1 MPTLMKPIPEI
12 FIQSCK
18 EQEIVLPEDRLLLLQ
33 KYVTKLMEVNQHM
46 NLTAVREDEAVWMRH
61 IFDSL
66 LLLSELKADPDQ
78 RALDLGS
85 GGGFPGI
92 PLAIMRPD
100 MQWTLVDS
108 VAKKVRFLNEVASEL
123 ALPNVIALSERAE
136 VLAHLPEH
144 RESYNLVTARAVAR
158 LPVLL
163 EYCIPFLKVHGFF
176 AAMKGEQ
183 ADKELKESRR
193 AIERLSVKLMRKQE
207 QPGGGQLLW
216 FKKRRPTMDK
226 YPRAVGIPG
235 QKPI

>member
-1 MPTLMKPIPEI
+1 
-12 FIQSCK
+12 
-18 EQEIVLPEDRLLLLQ
+18 
-33 KYVTKLMEVNQHM
+33 
-46 NLTAVREDEAVWMRH
+46 MRH

-66 LLLSELKADPDQ
+66 LLVPELKADPDQ

-108 VAKKVRFLNEVASEL
+108 VAKKVKFLQEVSVEIGL
-123 ALPNVIALSERAE
+123 SNVCALSERAE
-136 VLAHLPEH
+136 VLAHDPAH
-144 RESYNLVTARAVAR
+144 REQYHLVTARAVAR

-163 EYCIPFLKVHGFF
+163 EYCIPFLRVNGFF
-176 AAMKGEQ
+176 AAMKGQQ
-183 ADKELKESRR
+183 AAKELKESRR
-193 AIERLSVKLMRKQE
+193 AIERLSVKLLRSQT

-216 FKKRRPTMDK
+216 FKKRRPTLDK
-226 YPRAVGIPG
+226 YPRSVGIPG

>member
-1 MPTLMKPIPEI
+1 MNQIPEL
-12 FIQSCK
+12 FTQSCRDHNLS
-18 EQEIVLPEDRLLLLQ
+18 IEDASLETLRL
-33 KYVTKLMEVNQHM
+33 YVEKLMEVNQHM
-46 NLTAVREDEAVWMRH
+46 NLTAVRDWDGMWMRH

-66 LLLSELKADPDQ
+66 LLLPDLKADPDQ

-92 PLAIMRPD
+92 PLAIVRPD

-108 VAKKVRFLNEVASEL
+108 VSKKVRFLNEVSAEL
-123 ALPNVIALSERAE
+123 GLKNVTALSERAE
-136 VLAHLPEH
+136 TLAHQPEH
-144 RESYNLVTARAVAR
+144 RESYHLVTARAVAR

-163 EYCIPFLKVHGFF
+163 EYTIPFLRVNGYF

-183 ADKELKESRR
+183 AAKELKESRR
-193 AIERLSVKLMRKQE
+193 AIERLSVKLMRKQD

-216 FKKRRPTMDK
+216 FKKRKPTMNK

>member
-1 MPTLMKPIPEI
+1 MNLIPSVFLKACAEQDLGLSDATLTQMNAYVE
-12 FIQSCK
+12 
-18 EQEIVLPEDRLLLLQ
+18 RLL
-33 KYVTKLMEVNQHM
+33 EVNQHM
-46 NLTAVREDEAVWMRH
+46 NLTAVREPEGIWMRH

-66 LLLSELKADPDQ
+66 LLLPELKADPGQ

-92 PLAIMRPD
+92 PLAIARPD

-108 VAKKVRFLNEVASEL
+108 VQKKVRFLQEVAAEL
-123 ALPNVIALSERAE
+123 NLQNVQAHSERAE
-136 VLAHLPEH
+136 VLAHLPAH
-144 RESYNLVTARAVAR
+144 REQYHLVTARAVAR

-163 EYCIPFLKVHGFF
+163 EYTIPFLRVNGYF
-176 AAMKGEQ
+176 AAMKGAQ
-183 ADKELKESRR
+183 AAKELKESRR
-193 AIERLSVKLMRKQE
+193 AIERLSVKLMRRQE

-226 YPRAVGIPG
+226 YPRAVGIPS

>member
-1 MPTLMKPIPEI
+1 MTPIPDNFLSACEAQDLQI
-12 FIQSCK
+12 SDAQ
-18 EQEIVLPEDRLLLLQ
+18 LLLLQ
-33 KYVTKLMEVNQHM
+33 AYVVKLMEVNQGM
-46 NLTAVREDEAVWMRH
+46 NLTAVRDWEGMWMRH

-66 LLLSELKADPDQ
+66 LLVPELKADPDQ

-108 VAKKVRFLNEVASEL
+108 VAKKVRFLNEVAGSIGL
-123 ALPNVIALSERAE
+123 SNVQALSERAE
-136 VLAHLPEH
+136 VLAHQPEH
-144 RESYNLVTARAVAR
+144 REQYHLVTARAVAR
-158 LPVLL
+158 LPILL
-163 EYCIPFLKVHGFF
+163 EYCIPFLRVNGFF

-183 ADKELKESRR
+183 ANKELKESRR
-193 AIERLSVKLMRKQE
+193 AIERLSVKLMRSQP

-226 YPRAVGIPG
+226 YPRDVGVPS

>member
-1 MPTLMKPIPEI
+1 MNPIPES
-12 FIQSCK
+12 FLNACMEHGLQVN
-18 EQEIVLPEDRLLLLQ
+18 EQQLKLLNLYVNELL
-33 KYVTKLMEVNQHM
+33 EVNKTM
-46 NLTAVREDEAVWMRH
+46 NLSSVRDVEGIWMRH

-66 LLLSELKADPDQ
+66 LLVPDLKADLDQ

-108 VAKKVRFLNEVASEL
+108 VAKKVRFLDEVVAKIGLS
-123 ALPNVIALSERAE
+123 NVVAVSERAE
-136 VLAHLPEH
+136 VLAHHPEH

-158 LPVLL
+158 LPILL
-163 EYCIPFLKVHGFF
+163 EYTIPFLKVHGYF

-183 ADKELKESRR
+183 AAKELKESRR

-226 YPRAVGIPG
+226 YPRGVGIPG

>member
-1 MPTLMKPIPEI
+1 MNQIPEL
-12 FIQSCK
+12 FIHSCR
-18 EQEIVLPEDRLLLLQ
+18 ENQLTLQESSLELLRL
-33 KYVTKLMEVNQHM
+33 YVEKLMEVNQYM
-46 NLTAVREDEAVWMRH
+46 NLTAVRDWEGMWMRH

-66 LLLSELKADPDQ
+66 LLLPDLKADPNQ

-92 PLAIMRPD
+92 PLAIARPD

-108 VAKKVRFLNEVASEL
+108 VSKKVRFLNEVADDL
-123 ALPNVIALSERAE
+123 GLKNITALSERAE
-136 VLAHLPEH
+136 TLAHQPEH

-163 EYCIPFLKVHGFF
+163 EYTIPFLRVNGYF

-183 ADKELKESRR
+183 AAKELKESRR
-193 AIERLSVKLMRKQE
+193 AIERLSIKLMRKQD

>member
-1 MPTLMKPIPEI
+1 MNTIP
-12 FIQSCK
+12 SCFM
-18 EQEIVLPEDRLLLLQ
+18 EACAAQDLQ
-33 KYVTKLMEVNQHM
+33 LSSAQLASLEGYVRQLMEVNQHM
-46 NLTAVREDEAVWMRH
+46 NLTAVRDWEGMWMRH

-66 LLLSELKADPDQ
+66 LLVPELKADPNQ

-108 VAKKVRFLNEVASEL
+108 VAKKVRFLEEVSAAIGL
-123 ALPNVIALSERAE
+123 QNVQAVCGRAE
-136 VLAHLPEH
+136 ALAHDPAH
-144 RESYNLVTARAVAR
+144 REQYHLVTARAVAR
-158 LPVLL
+158 LPILL
-163 EYCIPFLKVHGFF
+163 EYCVPFLRVNGFF

-183 ADKELKESRR
+183 APKELKESRR
-193 AIERLSVKLMRKQE
+193 AIERLSVKLMRSQA

-226 YPRAVGIPG
+226 YPRDVGIPS

>member
-1 MPTLMKPIPEI
+1 MTPIPAPFLNACHAQDLHI
-12 FIQSCK
+12 SPTQ
-18 EQEIVLPEDRLLLLQ
+18 LDLLQ
-33 KYVTKLMEVNQHM
+33 AYVVQLMEVNQGM
-46 NLTAVREDEAVWMRH
+46 NLTAVRDWEGMWMRH

-66 LLLSELKADPDQ
+66 LLVPGLKADPDQ

-108 VAKKVRFLNEVASEL
+108 VAKKVRFLNEVAASIGL
-123 ALPNVIALSERAE
+123 SNVQALPERAE
-136 VLAHLPEH
+136 VLAHQPAH
-144 RESYNLVTARAVAR
+144 REQYHLVTARAVAR
-158 LPVLL
+158 LPILL
-163 EYCIPFLKVHGFF
+163 EYCIPFLRVNGFF

-183 ADKELKESRR
+183 ANKELKESRR
-193 AIERLSVKLMRKQE
+193 AIERLSVKLMRSQP

-226 YPRAVGIPG
+226 YPRDVGVPS